1 MPKAVI
7 PRSQA
12 NRDIDDAIAHYLELG
27 ADDAALGFIDALE
40 HVLHNIGHHPAA
52 GSPRYA
58 HELGIPDLR
67 SWLAPSYPYLIFYV
81 ESSDHVDVWRV
92 LHAQRDI
99 AAWLSAMPRTDRAE
113 DDSEC

>member
-1 MPKAVI
+1 MPKPVI

-12 NRDIDDAIAHYLELG
+12 NQDIDDAVANYLELG
-27 ADDAALGFIDALE
+27 ADDAALGFTDALE
-40 HVLHNIGHHPAA
+40 QALRNIGHHPAA

-67 SWLAPSYPYLIFYV
+67 FWLTPGYPYLIFYV

-92 LHAQRDI
+92 LHGQRNI
-99 AAWLSAMPRTDRAE
+99 AAWLAATTGTAGAE
-113 DDSEC
+113 DD